1 MQYLFFFKRT
11 GELCIIIL
19 RGENKSNIK
28 ELVVKEN
35 NEDRLGGYHWQ
46 LYSPVSA
53 IYIKKNSTGAVI
65 RK

>member
-1 MQYLFFFKRT
+1 MQYLFFKRA
-11 GELCIIIL
+11 GELRIIIF

-28 ELVVKEN
+28 ELVVKEK

-53 IYIKKNSTGAVI
+53 IYM
-65 RK
+65 